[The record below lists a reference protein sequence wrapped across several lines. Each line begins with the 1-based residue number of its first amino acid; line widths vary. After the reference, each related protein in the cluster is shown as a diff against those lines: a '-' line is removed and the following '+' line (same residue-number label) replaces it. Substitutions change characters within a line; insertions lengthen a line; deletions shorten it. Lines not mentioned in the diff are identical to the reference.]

1 MNKNLVILAFVATV
15 LFVAT
20 PAVAQTYLVETQS
33 PFWGQMN
40 SVHDGT
46 ARAFNGIRRAM
57 GQPERIRQPLFDD
70 RVIERVDARQYHTGY
85 QTYAPQG
92 AYYGEPRGGVGQVI
106 GSLLGGGSQVPPQWQ
121 SVHPCN
127 RPMEYRPIIGSDTP
141 DCGRAQATERAVVIT
156 GAANAVTTVID
167 GILTRRSAKREAEK
181 TRAAMEDMSNG
192 VAKVLELQ
200 DINEAPAPTRS
211 SPIAPRPV
219 VEPQARGGE
228 MVKVLNCTGAVLSIT
243 GKFAGETWTLQP
255 GESRVIETRSGLGL
269 KANYNGRSGQIVVAD
284 ANTIAV
290 HPSNNY

>member
-1 MNKNLVILAFVATV
+1 MNKNIVILTFVAFV
-15 LFVAT
+15 LLVAT
-20 PAVAQTYLVETQS
+20 PVAAQTYLVETQS

-70 RVIERVDARQYHTGY
+70 RVIERVDARQLYAGY

-92 AYYGEPRGGVGQVI
+92 AYYGEPRSGVGQVI
-106 GSLLGGGSQVPPQWQ
+106 GQLLGGGSQVPPQWQ

-127 RPMEYRPIIGSDTP
+127 RPMEYRPVIGSDTP
-141 DCGRAQATERAVVIT
+141 DCGQAQATERTVVLT
-156 GAANAVTTVID
+156 GAANAVATVID

-219 VEPQARGGE
+219 EPQVRGGE

-255 GESRVIETRSGLGL
+255 GESRTIETRSGLGL
-269 KANYNGRSGQIVVAD
+269 RATYNGRNGQIVLD
-284 ANTIAV
+284 DSGTIAV
-290 HPSNNY
+290 HPSNN